1 MKERIGGLK
10 EGNVQRITRSP
21 LESRARNERAIFC
34 TKGLVMQKLV
44 ALNENGRRIGENHP
58 LAKLTDAEVALMLDL
73 RDEGYS
79 YAWLAEKF
87 CVSKSCARWICT
99 GRNRSQ
105 ATERT
110 VRVSVSR

>member
-1 MKERIGGLK
+1 
-10 EGNVQRITRSP
+10 
-21 LESRARNERAIFC
+21 
-34 TKGLVMQKLV
+34 MQKLV

-58 LAKLTDAEVALMLDL
+58 LAKLTDAEVALMLEL
-73 RDEGYS
+73 REEGFS

-105 ATERT
+105 AIART
-110 VRVSVSR
+110 VRVSVNQSPHAKLTP